1 MKNIISNKIF
11 KDSGIW
17 RLDGGKDI
25 DYSDGSEHED
35 YLNKILKSAVDL
47 SSDSDELTA
56 LAKDWTSEY
65 HLSKKRAQLLNSFEF
80 DKSSSVLEVGCGCGA
95 ISRYLGET
103 LTKLFQLKV
112 LLQELN

>member
-17 RLDGGKDI
+17 RFDGGKDI

-65 HLSKKRAQLLNSFEF
+65 HRRKEHSFKF
-80 DKSSSVLEVGCGCGA
+80 
-95 ISRYLGET
+95 
-103 LTKLFQLKV
+103 F
-112 LLQELN
+112 